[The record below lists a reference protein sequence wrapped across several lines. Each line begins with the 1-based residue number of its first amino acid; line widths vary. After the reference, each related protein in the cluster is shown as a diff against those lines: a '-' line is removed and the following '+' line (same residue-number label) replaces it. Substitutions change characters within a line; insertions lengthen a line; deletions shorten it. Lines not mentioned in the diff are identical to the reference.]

1 MNQKEIIEN
10 IRQELENQIDK
21 NYKKNYQKFSKEKIK
36 TRGVRTPI
44 VRQIAKKYFKEI
56 STWSKNEILDICQ
69 KFSES
74 GYNEEFIIA
83 VQWLGEIKEDLEK
96 KDFKKLKIF
105 IQNIDNWAKCDDFCL
120 RVLSHFIVKHPEFRK
135 EIQSWTS
142 SENRWQRRISAV
154 SFIKGGNIWQVH
166 PNYLKDIFKT
176 AEALLKDKDDLVQKG
191 YGWMLK
197 VTAETH
203 QKEVFNFVMKNKKEM
218 PRTALRYAIEKMPP
232 YLKKQAMQKNY
243 PLRSN

>member
-1 MNQKEIIEN
+1 MNQKEILQKI
-10 IRQELENQIDK
+10 QLELKSNLDK
-21 NYKKNYQKFSKEKIK
+21 KYQAGSQRFFKEKVK
-36 TRGVRTPI
+36 NRGTRTPI
-44 VRQIAKKYFKEI
+44 VRKIAKKYFKEVGN
-56 STWSKNEILDICQ
+56 WNKEEILNICE
-69 KFSES
+69 KFFKT
-74 GYNEEFIIA
+74 GYNEDFTIA
-83 VQWLGEIKEDLEK
+83 NQWLGEIKNELKKED
-96 KDFKKLKIF
+96 FNKLKNF
-105 IQNIDNWAKCDDFCL
+105 TQYIDNWAKCDDFCL
-120 RVLSHFIVKHPEFRK
+120 KVLSHFIVKYPEFRK

-142 SENRWQRRISAV
+142 SKNRWQRRISAV

-203 QKEVFNFVMKNKKEM
+203 QKEVFNFVMKNRKEM

-232 YLKKQAMQKNY
+232 YLKKQAMQK
-243 PLRSN
+243 

>member
-36 TRGVRTPI
+36 TRGVRIPI
-44 VRQIAKKYFKEI
+44 VRQITKKYFKEI

-120 RVLSHFIVKHPEFRK
+120 RVLSHFIVKYPEFRK
-135 EIQSWTS
+135 EIQNWTS

-166 PNYLKDIFKT
+166 PDYLKDIFKT
-176 AEALLKDKDDLVQKG
+176 AEILLKDKDDLVQKG

-197 VTAETH
+197 VTAENH
-203 QKEVFNFVMKNKKEM
+203 QKEVFDFVMKNKKEM

-232 YLKKQAMQKNY
+232 HLKKQAMQKNY
-243 PLRSN
+243 PLKGN

>member
-1 MNQKEIIEN
+1 
-10 IRQELENQIDK
+10 
-21 NYKKNYQKFSKEKIK
+21 
-36 TRGVRTPI
+36 
-44 VRQIAKKYFKEI
+44 
-56 STWSKNEILDICQ
+56 
-69 KFSES
+69 
-74 GYNEEFIIA
+74 
-83 VQWLGEIKEDLEK
+83 
-96 KDFKKLKIF
+96 
-105 IQNIDNWAKCDDFCL
+105 L
-120 RVLSHFIVKHPEFRK
+120 RVLSHFIVEYPEFRK

-176 AEALLKDKDDLVQKG
+176 AEALSKDKDDLVQKG

-203 QKEVFNFVMKNKKEM
+203 QKEVFDFVMKNKKKM

-243 PLRSN
+243 PLKGN